1 MVNYEEF
8 KEEVKDHILE
18 YLPET
23 FADADVSIHSVI
35 KNNGVRLD
43 GLMIRESAS
52 NICPNIYLNQYF
64 ADYESGRNFEEIMNE
79 LASVRLRSGNAQFP
93 EVSDITCLEKMKD
106 KIQVKLVNREKNQ
119 EYLSDKP
126 FTSIADLAAIYYIT
140 LDKSEHGNA
149 NIVITNNMLDAY
161 GISISE
167 LHSIA
172 LKNMKG
178 KEAKF
183 LTMAEILR
191 NMVPDADSLF
201 ENEDFPM
208 YVLTNG
214 DKINGASM
222 LLDTDT
228 MDRIG
233 ERIGLG
239 FFILPSSIHET
250 IFVPASIADTRNLKE
265 MAEMVVE
272 INGSQVAPDEV
283 LSDHVYRYDYNT
295 HTLEIAA

>member
-1 MVNYEEF
+1 MDYEQF
-8 KEEVKDHILE
+8 KKEVKDHILE
-18 YLPET
+18 YLPES
-23 FADADVSIHSVI
+23 FADSDISIHSVI
-35 KNNGVRLD
+35 KNNDVRLD
-43 GLMIRESAS
+43 GLMIHDSVS
-52 NICPNIYLNQYF
+52 NICPNIYLNQYYR
-64 ADYESGRNFEEIMNE
+64 DYESGRDFDEILIE
-79 LASVRLRSGNAQFP
+79 LASVRLRSGNADFP
-93 EVSDITCLEKMKD
+93 EVNDITCLEKMKD

-119 EYLSDKP
+119 EYLNDKP

-140 LDKSEHGNA
+140 LDKSEQGSA
-149 NIVITNNMLDAY
+149 NVVITNNMLDTY
-161 GISISE
+161 GISVSE

-172 LKNMKG
+172 LKNMKC

-191 NMVPDADSLF
+191 SMVPDADSLF
-201 ENEDFPM
+201 ANEDLPM
-208 YVLTNG
+208 YVLTNS

-239 FFILPSSIHET
+239 FYILPSSIHET
-250 IFVPASIADTRNLKE
+250 IFLPASFADDRNLKE
-265 MAEMVVE
+265 MAEMVIE
-272 INGSQVAPDEV
+272 INGTQVAPDEI
-283 LSDHVYRYDYNT
+283 LSDHVYRYDYTT

>member
-1 MVNYEEF
+1 MDYEQF

-18 YLPET
+18 YLPES
-23 FADADVSIHSVI
+23 FADSDISIHSVI
-35 KNNGVRLD
+35 KNNDVRLD
-43 GLMIRESAS
+43 GLMIRDSGS
-52 NICPNIYLNQYF
+52 NICPNIYLNQYYR
-64 ADYESGRNFEEIMNE
+64 DYENGRDFDEILRE
-79 LASVRLRSGNAQFP
+79 LATVRLRSGNADFR
-93 EVSDITCLEKMKD
+93 EVNDITCLEKMKD

-119 EYLSDKP
+119 EYLYDKP

-140 LDKSEHGNA
+140 LDKSEQGNA
-149 NIVITNNMLDAY
+149 TVVITNNMLDTY
-161 GISISE
+161 GISVSE

-172 LKNMKG
+172 LNNMKG

-191 NMVPDADSLF
+191 SMMPDADSLF
-201 ENEDFPM
+201 ANEDLPM
-208 YVLTNG
+208 YVLTNS

-239 FFILPSSIHET
+239 FYILPSSIHET
-250 IFVPASIADTRNLKE
+250 IFLPASVADDRNLKE
-265 MAEMVVE
+265 MAEMVIE
-272 INGSQVAPDEV
+272 INGTQVAPDEV
-283 LSDHVYRYDYNT
+283 LSDHVYRYDYTT